1 MPTAE
6 KPSPKSSPPRASRGF
21 WRTAAVRFWHNKI
34 SVTALIFVLFLTCV
48 AMFSPAIAGTKPVIC
63 KYKGRLYFPALAYF
77 REQWEN
83 PIFQHDKFRK
93 VYPKKLKEKDPD
105 SWAIWPLVYQDPE
118 RRVKRGEWPEVEF
131 RNAAVALAALD
142 EDKDGNLSRD
152 ELSPTSGASEKARE
166 LLARIEKADANGD
179 GTISAEEAG
188 AFAETTDSSEVFVVE
203 SPGNAGYAK
212 PSRYN
217 WLGTN
222 KAGVDVFAQ
231 MVHGTRIALLVG
243 FVSTGIA
250 SLIGIAVGA
259 IAGYFGSWVD
269 MLLSRLIEVVMC
281 IPTLVLILALMA
293 IIQNPTIWHL
303 MAVLGITGWTSIA
316 RLTRA
321 EFLKLKQSDYVSA
334 ARGLGAG
341 QIRIMLRHI
350 LPNALSP
357 VLVPIAFGIAG
368 AILTEAGLS
377 FLGFGA
383 PPPNPSWGTLLNAGK
398 QNLSMWWLI
407 FFPGVAIFLTVL
419 AYNLVA
425 EGLQNATDPRLRE
438 AGK

>member
-1 MPTAE
+1 MM
-6 KPSPKSSPPRASRGF
+6 
-21 WRTAAVRFWHNKI
+21 
-34 SVTALIFVLFLTCV
+34 ALGFVLFLSGV
-48 AMFSPAIAGTKPVIC
+48 AIFSPAIAGTKPVIC

-83 PIFQHDKFRK
+83 PVFQHDRFRK
-93 VYPKKLKEKDPD
+93 VYPRNLKTKDPD
-105 SWAIWPLVYQDPE
+105 SWAVWPLVYQDPE
-118 RRVKRGEWPEVEF
+118 RRVRRGEWPEVECDS
-131 RNAAVALAALD
+131 AAEALAMLD
-142 EDKDGNLSRD
+142 EDKNGKITKD
-152 ELSPTSGASEKARE
+152 ELDPARGASPEAKAFLER
-166 LLARIEKADANGD
+166 AAMADSDGD
-179 GTISAEEAG
+179 GEVSAEEVAE
-188 AFAETTDSSEVFVVE
+188 FADGFDSEDTIVVE
-203 SPGNAGYAK
+203 SPGNGGYAK
-212 PSRYN
+212 PNRYN

-243 FVSTGIA
+243 FVATGIA

-259 IAGYFGSWVD
+259 TAGYFGGWVD
-269 MLLSRLIEVVMC
+269 ILMSRLIEVVMC
-281 IPTLVLILALMA
+281 IPSLVLILALMA
-293 IIQNPTIWHL
+293 IIPNPTIWHL

-321 EFLKLKQSDYVSA
+321 EFLKLKQSEYVSA

-341 QIRIMLRHI
+341 QIRIMVRHI
-350 LPNALSP
+350 LPNSLSP

-368 AILTEAGLS
+368 AILTEAALS

-407 FFPGVAIFLTVL
+407 LFPGIAIFLTVL

-425 EGLQNATDPRLRE
+425 EGLQTATDPRLRE